1 MEKTYSDLLPNY
13 QTKNIIVFNVLK
25 EKILNGELKPGER
38 LIIRE
43 LSSFLSV
50 SETPIRE
57 ALKTLEAEG
66 LLSLTPHV
74 GFVVTKLKLKE
85 LKDILV
91 IRFNLEFLAT
101 EFAVDNISNEDI
113 ERLTDKTKE
122 MNICI
127 KGNNISNYG
136 RLNRE
141 FHQIIYKASNNQS
154 LYKLII
160 DLWNKS
166 ERMRS
171 IFLLEPDI
179 IEQSYNEHIQLIDI
193 LKKKDKNLAVR
204 IMKKH
209 RKRTFSALLEYFN
222 KNGNFYS

>member
-1 MEKTYSDLLPNY
+1 MEETYSNLLPNY
-13 QTKNIIVFNVLK
+13 QTKNIIVFNILK
-25 EKILNGELKPGER
+25 EKILSGELKPGEK

-43 LSSFLSV
+43 LSSSLAV

-74 GFVVTKLKLKE
+74 GFIVTKLKLKE
-85 LKDILV
+85 LEDILI
-91 IRFNLEFLAT
+91 IRYNLEFLAT
-101 EFAVDNISNEDI
+101 EIAVDKISNKDI
-113 ERLTDKTKE
+113 ERLVDRIKE
-122 MNICI
+122 MRICI
-127 KGNNISNYG
+127 RENDIPNYG

-154 LYKLII
+154 LFKLII
-160 DLWNKS
+160 DLWDKS
-166 ERMRS
+166 ERVRS
-171 IFLLEPDI
+171 VFLLEPEI

-193 LKKKDKNLAVR
+193 LKKKDKNLAVT

-209 RKRTFSALLEYFN
+209 KKWAFSALLRYFN
-222 KNGNFYS
+222 NNNSI

>member
-1 MEKTYSDLLPNY
+1 M
-13 QTKNIIVFNVLK
+13 LK
-25 EKILNGELKPGER
+25 EKILSGELKPGEK

-43 LSSFLSV
+43 LSSSFSV

-74 GFVVTKLKLKE
+74 GFTVTKLKLKE

-101 EFAVDNISNEDI
+101 EIAVDNISNEDI
-113 ERLTDKTKE
+113 ERLVGRIKE
-122 MNICI
+122 MRICI
-127 KGNNISNYG
+127 RENDIPNYG

-154 LYKLII
+154 LFKLII
-160 DLWNKS
+160 DLWDKS

-171 IFLLEPDI
+171 IFSLAPNI
-179 IEQSYNEHIQLIDI
+179 IEQSLSEHVELVDI
-193 LKKKDKNLAVR
+193 LKKKDKNLAVT

-209 RKRTFSALLEYFN
+209 KKRAFSALLKYFN
-222 KNGNFYS
+222 KKGKL